1 MLDIKAEVCGPLD
14 PLRNLKGAFQ
24 KMVDC
29 FQCVAKPKGD
39 GAEYNFEKFV
49 KKRMGYDSDHRWEI
63 VLLECQYGCP
73 ESQFVWGI
81 HLYLQDKTSDALD
94 YLKLAAAKNH
104 AEAMFACAVL
114 LHNQSMDSQ
123 PRQEVKQYFEQA
135 AKDGILEAQYNY
147 GLGLLAESTEIRD
160 LRHGAEVL
168 SWAAKEILLRR
179 QCKVVHVDYGGKL
192 CEFLYSPL
200 PDMLTKRATDN
211 YIWDHISEN
220 LAKIDRMSWNEI
232 LHPVIPTMLPRLE
245 STTASPDQN

>member
-1 MLDIKAEVCGPLD
+1 
-14 PLRNLKGAFQ
+14 
-24 KMVDC
+24 MVDC

-81 HLYLQDKTSDALD
+81 HLYLQGKTSDALD

-135 AKDGILEAQYNY
+135 AKAGILEAQFHY
-147 GLGLLAESTEIRD
+147 GNLLLSTSSEMEDRK
-160 LRHGAEVL
+160 HGVELL
-168 SWAAKEILLRR
+168 SMAAKEILLRR
-179 QCKVVHVDYGGKL
+179 QCQCVDIQCGGRT
-192 CEFLYSPL
+192 CTFCHSPIPSPL
-200 PDMLTKRATDN
+200 MKRATDN
-211 YIWDHISEN
+211 YIWDHIAEN
-220 LAKIDRMSWNEI
+220 LAKISRMSWEEI
-232 LHPVIPTMLPRLE
+232 RKYEERPIMH
-245 STTASPDQN
+245 AHH